1 PLPKRNWRRAQSRA
15 LLDGEPEGKVRR
27 EGSRG
32 RSLDGSP
39 LPSWHRAAREERG
52 LCSARPAQR
61 RAPESVQER
70 AASRGGE
77 ALLPEA
83 GKKEPLRRPTGQ
95 VRWPFAVR
103 RSVQESAPRQGKH
116 RDPEHTHT
124 TQAARTARKPSRAKM
139 SQNHRLCKK
148 QSAHVAL
155 IAWCTLLESLQQASS
170 RPFPLR
176 LEGHIYERWRSLS
189 HTA

>member
-15 LLDGEPEGKVRR
+15 LLDGEPEGKVT
-27 EGSRG
+27 
-32 RSLDGSP
+32 
-39 LPSWHRAAREERG
+39 AREERG